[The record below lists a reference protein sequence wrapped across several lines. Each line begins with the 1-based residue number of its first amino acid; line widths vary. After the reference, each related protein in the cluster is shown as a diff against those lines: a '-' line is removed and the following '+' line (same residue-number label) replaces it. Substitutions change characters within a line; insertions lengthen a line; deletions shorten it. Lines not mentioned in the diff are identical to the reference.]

1 VVVTPAAFNLTLK
14 THSVPPRVLDAPLA
28 ALWWAKKGNWEKAHD
43 LVADEPSREAA
54 WVHAYLH
61 RVEGDLGNAQYWYG
75 KARQR
80 AATDEFDDE
89 WTAITAALL
98 KR

>member
-1 VVVTPAAFNLTLK
+1 MVTPAAFNLTLT
-14 THSVPPRVLDAPLA
+14 THSVPPRVLDPPLA
-28 ALWWAKKGNWEKAHD
+28 ALWWAKKGDWEKAHR
-43 LVADEPSREAA
+43 LVQDEPSREAA

-80 AATDEFDDE
+80 PATSELDTEWAAI
-89 WTAITAALL
+89 AAALL